1 MKEQTQP
8 VATRGNI
15 TKDAKKLMYNRELSL
30 LYQRWNQTNTT
41 NRTMPDSV
49 KKKLE
54 AQARKNVEAAFSNIT
69 TFKTNPRKLPKLN
82 PSLNNFKLP
91 EPDAKDNSLSSFKL
105 PEPDTKDNSLSNFK
119 LPEPDAAPAKSGSK
133 LFADLCNSTE
143 AVEFNELC
151 PNGNCPG
158 YWSWS
163 VFEDGATVQYQG
175 KSFSQFKKSFIKSFN
190 TEDGAYNVS
199 VSLTQ
204 PGDPHQYF
212 EFYAGASDSAE
223 EALKTG
229 QFICNKTE
237 SGTAGGT
244 QGTDFTDPVDD
255 SESNVQVR
263 RRGTYNAESGIRARF
278 YKLATQVT
286 GESDKKEAV
295 RIIQRALVDMGFRVD
310 KKNEFGA
317 TNAMF
322 PKTSSEFNPN
332 IKGFIKRFGPWSDD
346 SNYDNLEAVWP
357 RDDEKYLVDGIP
369 GEKTRNAVMRLQY
382 LAKGTTDLGNTG
394 PYGDGVDGVV
404 GPLTW
409 PLFEFNYKQNTIKS
423 LKSQQSS
430 DESSSE
436 VGQGLAP
443 RYDAAAVAA
452 VTAQQ
457 RRGVVPPTNPEER
470 ETIAAQQVEV
480 DAKLD
485 FNLLFT
491 GVRSFDKK
499 IKISFQKGKLLNMA
513 SQTRNIGLRTQTGQI
528 SPEFDTLMYDA
539 YFIYENLDGL
549 GSGDEDE
556 IKEIIIKYCHDVD
569 LYVSLASTDSD
580 GDAETEKFDSLN
592 ETGWG
597 LFGND
602 DKYFFKAHALYY
614 AYNGRLVLEDDTD
627 SGDLIKWLADDGLE
641 KEAKIVKTRLAA
653 ESHIART
660 LYSMMRK
667 GKQVEFEIL
676 EGILRRAGDL
686 QRLENQGGSGSSL
699 GNNEK
704 RPGLKGMGNPTR
716 RSQTVTGDPEE
727 LEPLNQRTNF
737 IRDRGTRR
745 FRPAGPGEGP

>member
-8 VATRGNI
+8 VAKRGNI
-15 TKDAKKLMYNRELSL
+15 TKDAKMHMYNSVLTL

-41 NRTMPDSV
+41 GRAMPDSV

-54 AQARKNVEAAFSNIT
+54 AKAREDVEAAFANIT

-82 PSLNNFKLP
+82 VKKNNPSLNNFNLPDIEDSNSLNNFRLP
-91 EPDAKDNSLSSFKL
+91 EPDAV
-105 PEPDTKDNSLSNFK
+105 
-119 LPEPDAAPAKSGSK
+119 PAKSVAGR
-133 LFADLCNSTE
+133 FADLCNSTE
-143 AVEFNELC
+143 AIDFNQLC

-158 YWSWS
+158 FWSWS
-163 VFEDGATVQYQG
+163 VLEDGATVQYQG
-175 KSFSQFKKSFIKSFN
+175 KSFSKFKKSFKKSFD
-190 TEDGAYNVS
+190 TEDGAYNIS
-199 VSLTQ
+199 VSAQQGGTPDQ
-204 PGDPHQYF
+204 DF
-212 EFYAGASDSAE
+212 EFYAGAADSAE
-223 EALKTG
+223 QALRTG
-229 QFICNKTE
+229 QFVCNKTE

-244 QGTDFTDPVDD
+244 QNTDFTDPVDD
-255 SESNVQVR
+255 PKSTSTVQVR
-263 RRGTYNAESGIRARF
+263 RRGTYDAESGIRARF

-286 GESDKKEAV
+286 GVSDKKEAV

-310 KKNEFGA
+310 KKNAFGM
-317 TNAMF
+317 TSTKF
-322 PKTSSEFNPN
+322 PQTSSEFNPDMG
-332 IKGFIKRFGPWSDD
+332 GFKKRFGPYSEDL
-346 SNYDNLEAVWP
+346 NYDNLKAVWP
-357 RDDEKYLVDGIP
+357 RDDKKYSVDGIP
-369 GEKTRNAVMRLQY
+369 GEKTRNAVMRFQY
-382 LAKGTTDLGNTG
+382 LAKDTTELGETG
-394 PYGDGVDGVV
+394 PYRDGVDGVV

-409 PLFEFNYKQNTIKS
+409 PLFEFNYKQDTIKS

-436 VGQGLAP
+436 VGQGLTP
-443 RYDAAAVAA
+443 RYEEAAAAA
-452 VTAQQ
+452 LAAQQ
-457 RRGVVPPTNPEER
+457 RRGVSPPTNREER
-470 ETIAAQQVEV
+470 EAIAAQKVEV

-667 GKQVEFEIL
+667 GEQVEFEIL

-716 RSQTVTGDPEE
+716 RSQTVTGDPKE

-737 IRDRGTRR
+737 IRDRETRR
-745 FRPAGPGEGP
+745 FRPAGPGEG